1 MKKRTISKLKSI
13 FGSKKGKRQ
22 QEQQSA
28 KSSRSPSPE
37 LPSPASSGESFRP
50 IQRTPP
56 PSRIG
61 PPPSPPVPTNP
72 VAPVAP
78 EPSGP
83 LPLSPCPVC
92 GRTFVPQSLAKHVKI
107 CEKMTVKKRKTFD
120 SSRQRREGTDLEQY
134 LPKNFGLPEN
144 SPFLEKS
151 PPNTAKAAP
160 KPKVHSVR
168 SAIMKPAADLQKC
181 PHCNRA
187 FGMRA
192 FERHVEWCADKAKIL
207 PAAPAQPPPHIAD
220 AKQRLN
226 ARTQYKAPPVRGRR
240 SSQTR
245 EKSSNSRSASVESTR
260 GISPPREFGDYRHTR
275 TRASESASSNDHEDN
290 SPHVPVIR
298 NSRNAQNNSS
308 GDANV
313 KARQARLARD
323 LSSSRPTQ
331 ESDSINIQQTNTDPN
346 ITKKNT
352 HCKPKCRYNVKKR
365 EQLKKL
371 EEIANK
377 YNERNQNTQKD
388 TSKNCTKNLV
398 TKEFTAKSQIP
409 VPRKIKVKSKNTI
422 EDNILEKIDDVNLTE
437 TIEQP
442 VSSSLSTKN
451 QKSKIVINERN
462 IKNKIKGKQ
471 NKVIKDNIRKTQ
483 ESTLSLD
490 SLENSSLTKNQEKN
504 NQSIGINTELLCPCI
519 PCVIYANSEQKPLN
533 KTLNKTKQ
541 NNKLKA
547 IKINSCDS
555 TVELLYKNPNITNLC
570 EVDSAKTLMENNS
583 QSNENI
589 SLINCEKSN
598 ITESKSFTDDSL
610 IETNMDNDN
619 ACEKSDRLVF
629 NVEYNNYVDPNNKQS
644 DETMIEN
651 ITNLSAENIE
661 ENYEHDLSNE
671 SFDDSF
677 DTKKYIG
684 KEEDNID
691 LVCRHS
697 SGDTYTKFTENPAD
711 LEEFLNLTDKMINDD
726 KTKLELITIEKSVQ
740 DIHTPRTDSIE
751 SINKEI
757 LNNSNSE
764 SIKPKPIFSDTLEEL
779 KSNLKDLLEEVD
791 QDANELK
798 ICKQINESEI
808 KKNVCDMEHITV
820 YELQFSKQ
828 QLTIEN
834 SSLKEEQSVL
844 KLPSIKVSNKCMDN
858 GNEKQTLYNVCNTKK
873 NYKLLNNK
881 KRSNKEYRTFII
893 KENQNDNTDE
903 TPPLKLPCIENKRLD
918 DNYDPF
924 VSAARQMKELMS
936 SDTNIPKKLNT
947 SKDSNRTLPSLR
959 PKEKLSTSY
968 RSDNTKMIKDTINKT
983 YQKTPTLQRMKSF
996 GSSTNDN
1003 NSNSFGGRCSSFRI
1017 NRNDRKP
1024 SQKLNTT
1031 FTKSS
1036 KENISSTEKSYL
1048 NRSSNLNRS
1057 FSSYSNSS
1065 YSTPKLKDKIPKI
1078 SQSMHHGFQRNTSKQ
1093 PLKLDKITNNK
1104 TEERKDFVNLDAIL
1118 SFDSTSMTDSNYI
1131 DPRLINENDNLPI
1144 NVNTILSNPDM
1155 ISSMESLLTTENL
1168 PAKFESFS
1176 AVKNNEKNIIK
1187 DATDKIDIS
1196 NHRGNKVDPPLSSE
1210 FSSQYNKMM
1219 SSLEQSIAS
1228 KTSIRDDD
1236 SLCEDFDLEE
1246 FMISFDDEVHKQ
1258 KIENKRTCSS
1268 TTRVVAKSDLS
1279 NNAGSETKVV
1289 NSPKVVTNGS
1299 NGLIPVNKSN
1309 SLVFSSNNIVSDK
1322 IFPSSIKRSTSLLDS
1337 IQKKTGTKI
1346 DNNKGRHKTDQLEED
1361 LMQSL
1366 KDFDK
1371 LYESETNENQ
1381 SIKATINNNKVIY
1394 NDKSKK
1400 EFRRKVEHKSTKN
1413 ETTYNGNYTPN
1424 GKSTNDSAYSSLNR
1438 ISPSKLSLCNAKESN
1453 GINSLEPVG
1462 SDTNSSHKDDIRSI
1476 SSEEF
1481 LAMERSAELDEP
1493 LMRSQVHKDMAA
1505 STMKDKIV
1513 SSRAS
1518 SRHSPNWRPPHET
1531 LSSSGSETSLHQHRR
1546 DSNPVPRLSRFCHE
1560 CGSKFPVET
1569 AKFCIECGVKR
1580 LVV

>member
-903 TPPLKLPCIENKRLD
+903 TPPLKLPCIENK
-918 DNYDPF
+918 
-924 VSAARQMKELMS
+924 
-936 SDTNIPKKLNT
+936 
-947 SKDSNRTLPSLR
+947 
-959 PKEKLSTSY
+959 
-968 RSDNTKMIKDTINKT
+968 
-983 YQKTPTLQRMKSF
+983 
-996 GSSTNDN
+996 
-1003 NSNSFGGRCSSFRI
+1003 
-1017 NRNDRKP
+1017 
-1024 SQKLNTT
+1024 
-1031 FTKSS
+1031 
-1036 KENISSTEKSYL
+1036 
-1048 NRSSNLNRS
+1048 
-1057 FSSYSNSS
+1057 
-1065 YSTPKLKDKIPKI
+1065 
-1078 SQSMHHGFQRNTSKQ
+1078 
-1093 PLKLDKITNNK
+1093 
-1104 TEERKDFVNLDAIL
+1104 
-1118 SFDSTSMTDSNYI
+1118 
-1131 DPRLINENDNLPI
+1131 
-1144 NVNTILSNPDM
+1144 
-1155 ISSMESLLTTENL
+1155 
-1168 PAKFESFS
+1168 
-1176 AVKNNEKNIIK
+1176 
-1187 DATDKIDIS
+1187 
-1196 NHRGNKVDPPLSSE
+1196 
-1210 FSSQYNKMM
+1210 
-1219 SSLEQSIAS
+1219 
-1228 KTSIRDDD
+1228 
-1236 SLCEDFDLEE
+1236 
-1246 FMISFDDEVHKQ
+1246 
-1258 KIENKRTCSS
+1258 
-1268 TTRVVAKSDLS
+1268 
-1279 NNAGSETKVV
+1279 
-1289 NSPKVVTNGS
+1289 
-1299 NGLIPVNKSN
+1299 
-1309 SLVFSSNNIVSDK
+1309 SSNNIVSDK

-1424 GKSTNDSAYSSLNR
+1424 GKSTNDSAYSRLVSLNR